1 MRRSALCLSLLA
13 LTLAA
18 CQSQQ
23 QASLAPSLPPQ
34 QQMPLGVE
42 GNWRNVGGPV
52 PYTARF
58 QNGRFT
64 SAESATNGLLAE
76 GSYTT
81 TGPGQIQI
89 TYRSLQRNQQ
99 LAANCNHAAG
109 QMTCTA
115 ADGSSFSLARG

>member
-1 MRRSALCLSLLA
+1 MRRAALLLCSLT

-18 CQSQQ
+18 CQTER
-23 QASLAPSLPPQ
+23 QAALAPSLPPQ
-34 QQMPLGVE
+34 QQMPVGVE
-42 GNWRNVGGPV
+42 GDWRSVGGPV
-52 PYTARF
+52 AYDARF

-76 GSYTT
+76 GAYTN

-89 TYRSLQRNQQ
+89 NYRSIQRNQQ
-99 LAANCNHAAG
+99 LAANCNHAGG

-115 ADGSSFSLARG
+115 ADGSSFSLTRG

>member
-1 MRRSALCLSLLA
+1 MRRSIFLLCSLT

-18 CQSQQ
+18 CQTER
-23 QASLAPSLPPQ
+23 QAALAPSLPPQ
-34 QQMPLGVE
+34 QQMPMGLDGT
-42 GNWRNVGGPV
+42 WRSVGGPV
-52 PYTARF
+52 AYTARF

-76 GSYTT
+76 GAYTN

-89 TYRSLQRNQQ
+89 NYRSIQRNQQ
-99 LAANCNHAAG
+99 MAANCNHAAG